1 MGTIRTYSDAGFL
14 TDLPVPYVSEQLC
27 SVQSFRRKRGQ
38 PGQGACVPSAHQLG
52 KAAGLRGT
60 LRTRR
65 LYCKGKVF
73 FCDWGVKITVLGNKS
88 LPPKTDLEMPDT
100 RESL

>member
-1 MGTIRTYSDAGFL
+1 MGIVCTYSDAGLL

-27 SVQSFRRKRGQ
+27 FVQSFRRKRGQ
-38 PGQGACVPSAHQLG
+38 PGQDECVPSAHQLG

-65 LYCKGKVF
+65 LY
-73 FCDWGVKITVLGNKS
+73 
-88 LPPKTDLEMPDT
+88 
-100 RESL
+100 